1 MAQSTLRAKEEEQ
14 YSFALLSGHR
24 IPAVG
29 LGTWQSGSEAS
40 NSVAT
45 AVLEDGYR
53 HIDTAWEYGVQEEGE
68 LALLGEGCGEV
79 SPPAGTPPPSTW
91 EGKRG
96 GGSVRGYRMRERGE
110 RREGVIGC

>member
-14 YSFALLSGHR
+14 YSFVLLSGHR

-45 AVLEDGYR
+45 AVLEAGYR
-53 HIDTAWEYGVQEEGE
+53 HIDTAWEYGVQEEVVIR
-68 LALLGEGCGEV
+68 LDL
-79 SPPAGTPPPSTW
+79 STNQY
-91 EGKRG
+91 KKTR
-96 GGSVRGYRMRERGE
+96 VFFLT
-110 RREGVIGC
+110 